1 MTNRWGSDGHGPGGD
16 PSWLGG
22 GDRDGGAAPE
32 RGQGSGGFSFE
43 FASDATSDFS
53 RDSRSSQ
60 GARPAA
66 ESDFPGRDRGQATE
80 SMAPRFGEVTGDAAI
95 SEDRDQG
102 SAWAS
107 SFTGQ
112 SSEGRGRSQSGRS
125 LVAQVI
131 GLLGSSVG
139 LIVFAI
145 FFYRMGFDM
154 WWILLGFG
162 LPLVAR
168 VARLIRRN
176 LGG

>member
-1 MTNRWGSDGHGPGGD
+1 
-16 PSWLGG
+16 
-22 GDRDGGAAPE
+22 
-32 RGQGSGGFSFE
+32 
-43 FASDATSDFS
+43 
-53 RDSRSSQ
+53 
-60 GARPAA
+60 
-66 ESDFPGRDRGQATE
+66 
-80 SMAPRFGEVTGDAAI
+80 MAPRFGEVTGDAAI